1 MTFEETTRANDSPA
15 KDIVAMVLLGIAA
28 IGGIVA
34 IFFQPF
40 GFGAGGASPRASSAI
55 TISVKHRALGLM
67 RRWAAITLCLLVGA
81 SFAVWDSNALY

>member
-15 KDIVAMVLLGIAA
+15 KDTVAIVLLVIAA

-40 GFGAGGASPRASSAI
+40 GFGAGRRCCSRSSRSRSA
-55 TISVKHRALGLM
+55 TSTVRLGLLDHDGGDH
-67 RRWAAITLCLLVGA
+67 ALLR
-81 SFAVWDSNALY
+81 